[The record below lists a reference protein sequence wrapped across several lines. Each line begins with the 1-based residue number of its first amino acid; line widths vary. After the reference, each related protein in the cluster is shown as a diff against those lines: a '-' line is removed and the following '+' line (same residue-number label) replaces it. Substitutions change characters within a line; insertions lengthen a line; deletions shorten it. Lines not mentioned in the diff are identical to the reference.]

1 LHAFCL
7 KLLNM
12 LRYPKRISTKE
23 KPRFPVQSLVQIE
36 RKLGLQHRSRVDII
50 ANILR
55 AANSGAKK
63 THIMY
68 KCNLSFKQLHVY
80 LDLLK
85 ERKLLKCIR
94 TQTEDKNNSY
104 TYETTNKGKEFLQA
118 YSSIRALLSTSELET
133 ED

>member
-1 LHAFCL
+1 MH
-7 KLLNM
+7 
-12 LRYPKRISTKE
+12 RYRTQISTKE
-23 KPRFPVQSLVQIE
+23 KPLFPVQSLVQVE
-36 RKLGLQHRSRVDII
+36 RKSSLAHRSRVDII

-80 LDLLK
+80 LDLLR

-94 TQTEDKNNSY
+94 TKMEEKNDSY
-104 TYETTNKGKEFLQA
+104 TYETTNKGRAFLQA
-118 YSSIRALLSTSELET
+118 YSSIRALLSTGELET
-133 ED
+133 EE